1 MNEIK
6 WSEFVQVD
14 WWEGLVTLLLF
25 GAFILMS
32 YTIDRKN
39 EACALGFRYVGIYDP
54 EDQDATVA
62 VANGEGGSV
71 SQLLV
76 KSVKK

>member
-1 MNEIK
+1 
-6 WSEFVQVD
+6 
-14 WWEGLVTLLLF
+14 
-25 GAFILMS
+25 MS